1 MGAVAG
7 PLVAA
12 GFVTPV
18 KRAMGTTLA
27 STALTALHGENGPA
41 PLLSRRGVT
50 AIARPPLANS
60 AVHSFDS
67 VPVGSHG
74 NFLALGLR
82 YYYFC
87 LSNRVLQVPVFR
99 CVLQLCVP
107 KDQFLSLRP

>member
-1 MGAVAG
+1 MERTV
-7 PLVAA
+7 PLPYSVE
-12 GFVTPV
+12 G
-18 KRAMGTTLA
+18 
-27 STALTALHGENGPA
+27 
-41 PLLSRRGVT
+41 GVT
-50 AIARPPLANS
+50 AVARPPIANS

-87 LSNRVLQVPVFR
+87 LSNRVLQVPVFH

-107 KDQFLSLRP
+107 